1 MNSLIV
7 HLLQIVVP
15 VIIWRKFIVYN
26 DYYVIA
32 PRTID
37 VLIMRFIASICMHLN
52 VEKDVRQGLLMMRYA
67 NNHWGDFENV
77 HIAFGIS
84 FLLTFISL
92 AIEVTVILL
101 LTTINDEVEVIM
113 KYVPLSAMANLPR
126 FYYNSL
132 VDHKML

>member
-1 MNSLIV
+1 
-7 HLLQIVVP
+7 
-15 VIIWRKFIVYN
+15 
-26 DYYVIA
+26 
-32 PRTID
+32 
-37 VLIMRFIASICMHLN
+37 
-52 VEKDVRQGLLMMRYA
+52 MMRYA
-67 NNHWGDFENV
+67 NNHWEDFENV